1 MTKRNA
7 TKLATKP
14 AQSPTH
20 ILSDQDQVVDI
31 IKRINRAQGQLGG
44 ISKMLEEGR
53 DCQAIITQIAAVSK
67 AVNSAAFML
76 ISSSLKEC
84 LVEDNT
90 DVDQVSEQLK
100 KLFLSLA

>member
-20 ILSDQDQVVDI
+20 ILSDQDQVEDI

-67 AVNSAAFML
+67 AVHSAAFML

>member
-1 MTKRNA
+1 
-7 TKLATKP
+7 
-14 AQSPTH
+14 
-20 ILSDQDQVVDI
+20 
-31 IKRINRAQGQLGG
+31 
-44 ISKMLEEGR
+44 MLEEGR

>member
-1 MTKRNA
+1 MTKKIA

-20 ILSDQDQVVDI
+20 ILSDQDQVEDI

>member
-1 MTKRNA
+1 MTKKNA
-7 TKLATKP
+7 TKPATKP

-20 ILSDQDQVVDI
+20 ILSDQDQVEDI

-67 AVNSAAFML
+67 AVHSAAFML

>member
-7 TKLATKP
+7 NKLATQP
-14 AQSPTH
+14 AQSSTH
-20 ILSDQDQVVDI
+20 VLSNQDQVDDI

>member
-20 ILSDQDQVVDI
+20 ILSDQDQVEDI
-31 IKRINRAQGQLGG
+31 IKRINRAQALGG

-67 AVNSAAFML
+67 AVHSAAFML